1 MTFEELEKEIERIKE
16 KSAETDRRL
25 DALEESYARLG
36 REISKLENK
45 LRWEL

>member
-16 KSAETDRRL
+16 KSAETNKRL
-25 DALEESYARLG
+25 DTLEESYARLKM
-36 REISKLENK
+36 EVSKLENR